1 MDLIKSYS
9 LVKSQNCYD
18 LVLYFDVGNMDTEFS
33 SEFGGFG
40 GFAEFGE
47 LDKDSSCLNQSIMQ
61 SISEKFPDIEINTVK
76 IMVGTVLLSSFVMTP
91 SPSIQI
97 KNVT

>member
-18 LVLYFDVGNMDTEFS
+18 LVLYFDAGAMDAEFS
-33 SEFGGFG
+33 NELGDFGEF
-40 GFAEFGE
+40 EE
-47 LDKDSSCLNQSIMQ
+47 LDKGSSLNQSIMQ
-61 SISEKFPDIEINTVK
+61 SISEKFPNIEINTVK

-97 KNVT
+97 KNIS

>member
-18 LVLYFDVGNMDTEFS
+18 LVLYFDVGTMDTEFS
-33 SEFGGFG
+33 SEFGE
-40 GFAEFGE
+40 FAELGE
-47 LDKDSSCLNQSIMQ
+47 LNKDSNSLNQSILQ
-61 SISEKFPDIEINTVK
+61 SISEKFPDIEISTVK
-76 IMVGTVLLSSFVMTP
+76 IMVGTVLLSSFVLTP

-97 KNVT
+97 KNIT

>member
-18 LVLYFDVGNMDTEFS
+18 LVLYFDAGAMDAEFS
-33 SEFGGFG
+33 NELGDFWEF
-40 GFAEFGE
+40 EE
-47 LDKDSSCLNQSIMQ
+47 LDKGSSLNQSIMQ
-61 SISEKFPDIEINTVK
+61 SISEKFPNIEINTVK

-97 KNVT
+97 KNIS